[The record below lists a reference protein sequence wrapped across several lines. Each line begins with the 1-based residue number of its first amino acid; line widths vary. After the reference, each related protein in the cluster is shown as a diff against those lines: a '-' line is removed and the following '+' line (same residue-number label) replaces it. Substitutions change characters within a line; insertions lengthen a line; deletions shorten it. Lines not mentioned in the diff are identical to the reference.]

1 MKRTLFPPT
10 MQESEIETM
19 KKPSRLHWL
28 LPLLF
33 ALPMILAGAFAVALY
48 GSELYNLVMIALK
61 LVVTA

>member
-1 MKRTLFPPT
+1 M
-10 MQESEIETM
+10 M

-33 ALPMILAGAFAVALY
+33 ALPVLIAGALALALY